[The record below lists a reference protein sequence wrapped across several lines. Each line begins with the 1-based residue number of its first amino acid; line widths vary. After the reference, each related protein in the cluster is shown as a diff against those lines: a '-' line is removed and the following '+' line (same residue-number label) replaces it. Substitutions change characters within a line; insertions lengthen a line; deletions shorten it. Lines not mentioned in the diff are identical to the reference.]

1 MEVTMQKLEKYIDEK
16 LTAALDQVIKFTTT
30 LVLNAVSLAQTRNV
44 QSITYNTAK
53 KLWKKRVQIVPL
65 CNSMEIMVSD
75 LANELREDINQLLRR
90 NTTTPTSQET
100 ATASNTT

>member
-1 MEVTMQKLEKYIDEK
+1 MQKLEKYIDEK

-30 LVLNAVSLAQTRNV
+30 LVLNAVGPAQTRNV
-44 QSITYNTAK
+44 QSITNNTAK

-65 CNSMEIMVSD
+65 RNSMEIMVSD

-90 NTTTPTSQET
+90 NTTTPPSQET